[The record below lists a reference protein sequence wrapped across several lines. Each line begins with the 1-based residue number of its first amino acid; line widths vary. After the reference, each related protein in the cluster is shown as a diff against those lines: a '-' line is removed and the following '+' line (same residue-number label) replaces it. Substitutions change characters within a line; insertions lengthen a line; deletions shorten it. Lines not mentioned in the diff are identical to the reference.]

1 MIYGLAKRL
10 TDVVLSMAAVCVSA
24 PAMLVIAVLIK
35 LDSKGP
41 VLYRGARAGRDGK
54 VFHILKFRSMVVDA
68 ESKGGFSTAIDDPR
82 LTRVGRFLRRF
93 KLDELPQFF
102 NVFCGDMSLVGPR
115 PQVLFYTNRYTGEE
129 RLILSVKPGITDL
142 ATLYFA
148 DMDSVLGSGD
158 VDSRYMNDI
167 EPVKNRLRIRYVRE
181 QSYVLDLRILVETLF
196 RLLGIHGATG
206 LDISPGEAGSD
217 G

>member
-1 MIYGLAKRL
+1 VIYSFAKRL
-10 TDVVLSMAAVCVSA
+10 TDVVLSMAAICVSA
-24 PAMLVIAVLIK
+24 PAMLVVAVWIK
-35 LDSKGP
+35 MDSKGP
-41 VLYRGARAGRDGK
+41 VLYRGARAGRDGN
-54 VFHILKFRSMVVDA
+54 VFHILKFRSMIVDA

-102 NVFCGDMSLVGPR
+102 NVLSGDMSLVGPR
-115 PQVLFYTNRYTGEE
+115 PQVLFYTDRYTGEE

-148 DMDSVLGSGD
+148 DMDAVLGSGD
-158 VDSRYMNDI
+158 VDARYRNEV

-181 QSYVLDLRILVETLF
+181 RSYMLDLRILVETSF
-196 RLLGIHGATG
+196 RLIGIPGATG
-206 LDISPGEAGSD
+206 LSISPGEAGSD